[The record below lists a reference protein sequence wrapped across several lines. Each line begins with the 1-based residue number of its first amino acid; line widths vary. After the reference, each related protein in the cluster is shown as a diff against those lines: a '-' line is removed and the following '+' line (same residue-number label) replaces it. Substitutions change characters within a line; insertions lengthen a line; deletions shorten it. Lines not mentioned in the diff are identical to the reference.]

1 MPLLHFDRYDNSSL
15 DSDLISPALL
25 KIFERVR
32 HSADF
37 MPLWQV
43 HRQMCDSFG
52 YNWRDKFERF
62 EDIPFAAAS
71 IGQVRISS
79 ILFMFLFIR
88 FSFLRK

>member
-1 MPLLHFDRYDNSSL
+1 MYNSSL

-32 HSADF
+32 HNADF

-52 YNWRDKFERF
+52 DSWRDKFRRF
-62 EDIPFAAAS
+62 EDVPFAAAS
-71 IGQVRISS
+71 IGQVRISLVYFKYS
-79 ILFMFLFIR
+79 VYAILIFERI
-88 FSFLRK
+88 